1 MLIKPL
7 LPHLERQ
14 FIDLPKEVKFC
25 TKCVMSNQRPR
36 ITFDHEGVCSPCRY
50 TEMKKN
56 NEINYEK
63 RKIELENFLINI
75 EKMMDRMILL
85 FLVVGVKIHLHI
97 SHKLKYEWGMT
108 PLCVTFFLLCIV
120 KLEERI

>member
-7 LPHLERQ
+7 SPHLERQ
-14 FIDLPKEVKFC
+14 FVDLPKKVKFC

-36 ITFDHEGVCSPCRY
+36 ITFDKEGVCSPCRY

-63 RKIELENFLINI
+63 RKIELE
-75 EKMMDRMILL
+75 KLL
-85 FLVVGVKIHLHI
+85 D
-97 SHKLKYEWGMT
+97 KYRRNDGSYDIIVPCSGGKDSSASSST
-108 PLCVTFFLLCIV
+108 P
-120 KLEERI
+120 R

>member
-14 FIDLPKEVKFC
+14 FIDLPKKVKFC

-36 ITFDHEGVCSPCRY
+36 TFDHEGVCSPCRY

-56 NEINYEK
+56 NEIDYEK
-63 RKIELENFLINI
+63 RKIELE
-75 EKMMDRMILL
+75 KLL
-85 FLVVGVKIHLHI
+85 D
-97 SHKLKYEWGMT
+97 KYRKNDGSYDI
-108 PLCVTFFLLCIV
+108 IV
-120 KLEERI
+120 PCSGGKNLQ